1 MNSGTFTLIL
11 FALLIFYVA
20 IKFFTQSFADF
31 LDKGAKTTLWIWLP
45 FKALQLLLR
54 EFREK
59 KLK

>member
-1 MNSGTFTLIL
+1 MNSTSLTITVIC
-11 FALLIFYVA
+11 LLVFYTA
-20 IKFFTQSFADF
+20 FKFFTQSFADF

-45 FKALQLLLR
+45 FKACGRLLK

>member
-11 FALLIFYVA
+11 VFLLVFYIGV
-20 IKFFTQSFADF
+20 KFFTQSLADF

-45 FKALQLLLR
+45 FKALEKLLK
-54 EFREK
+54 EYKEK